1 MRKGCR
7 GKPSA
12 NNYAN
17 GCRCA
22 GCRDAWRAHGEE
34 DRVKKRKGTK
44 RDTPL
49 VEHDAFTREQILAA
63 RGM

>member
-1 MRKGCR
+1 MKCKN
-7 GKPSA
+7 KPSA
-12 NNYAN
+12 YNYSN

-22 GCRDAWRAHGEE
+22 DCREAWRLHQEE
-34 DRVKKRKGTK
+34 DRTKKRKGTK
-44 RDTPL
+44 RDTPV